1 MFREFP
7 NLTLFEIHSLKIFE
21 IYLLVGLLH
30 FFTELSFQNSKIE
43 AFYKNYKLIIVFG
56 KFESK
61 LSFWLQDVL
70 INIKKIGY
78 PSENIE

>member
-1 MFREFP
+1 MRCLR
-7 NLTLFEIHSLKIFE
+7 NYQVFEV
-21 IYLLVGLLH
+21 YLLIGLLH

-61 LSFWLQDVL
+61 LSFWLQNVL